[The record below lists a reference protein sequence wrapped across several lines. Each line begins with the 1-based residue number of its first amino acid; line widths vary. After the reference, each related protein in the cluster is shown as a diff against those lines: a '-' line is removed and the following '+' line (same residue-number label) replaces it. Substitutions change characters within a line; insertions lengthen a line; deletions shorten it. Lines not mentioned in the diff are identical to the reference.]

1 VKEAGEFVG
10 AHYPRIDF
18 MRLAKGYPKE
28 VGMQTSRRA
37 AGLVDGAGD
46 DDHWQHKPMQNAN
59 APIIGN
65 ADDVCSE
72 VFKLTT

>member
-28 VGMQTSRRA
+28 VGVQTSRRA

-46 DDHWQHKPMQNAN
+46 DDHW
-59 APIIGN
+59 
-65 ADDVCSE
+65 
-72 VFKLTT
+72 